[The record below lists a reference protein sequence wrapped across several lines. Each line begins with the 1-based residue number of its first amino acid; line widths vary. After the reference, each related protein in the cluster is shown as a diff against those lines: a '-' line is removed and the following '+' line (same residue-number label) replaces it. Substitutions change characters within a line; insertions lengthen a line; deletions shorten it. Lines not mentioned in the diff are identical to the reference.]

1 VTTTAPRRRAPPFG
15 QPLVVL
21 TFSRRID
28 YRDDEGRPLGEGK
41 VAPVLRAE
49 VPLELRS
56 CPYPGSRHHHPHP
69 MNVSAIRQ
77 VRAHL
82 DEAVS
87 HLLVLRRLYFE
98 YHAPAEITF
107 LELWRFGMLP
117 DALPGYLSLRA
128 REPYPSGTFPASLA
142 AMAKLVFGINLI
154 THVLS
159 VRVHLPGSEVPPV
172 TAGAVH
178 ALTEQE
184 RHLIGPAEVC
194 SAPPALIHEMLECVI
209 SGRCPATATE
219 SSLPAILG
227 DVPSFLRFA
236 ANHANLRTLGVI
248 VHLLRRS
255 HFSDIADLFAVEA
268 APAAARERFAAAEAL
283 ARAARDAEVLN
294 VGETSHEEVEALA
307 RRVAALEPSARGTV
321 VASLFDRLL
330 AFHDD
335 PGARA
340 TTESFRELAELWTA
354 APEPAVPAIA
364 SLLENA
370 PGTAWLGPGTSVAVA
385 AALIV
390 QAKLEQSLLRILSA
404 IEEDLALA
412 LGYAAGSLP
421 TGADLENVVGFT
433 ARSFFRDA
441 LGVSIDST
449 ATGSTIHVGSASL
462 RLTRRGD
469 ALPGAVR

>member
-1 VTTTAPRRRAPPFG
+1 MTNAAPERRAPSFE

-21 TFSRRID
+21 TFSRRVD

-41 VAPVLRAE
+41 VAPALRAH

-56 CPYPGSRHHHPHP
+56 CPYPGSRHQHPHP

-77 VRAHL
+77 VRKHL

-98 YHAPAEITF
+98 RQTPAEVTF
-107 LELWRFGMLP
+107 AELWRFGMLP

-159 VRVHLPGSEVPPV
+159 VRAHLPGWEVPPV
-172 TAGAVH
+172 TAAAVH
-178 ALTEQE
+178 ALTEKE

-209 SGRCPATATE
+209 SGRGPATATE
-219 SSLPAILG
+219 SSLPRILG

-236 ANHANLRTLGVI
+236 ADHANLRTLGVI

-255 HFSDIADLFAVEA
+255 HFSDLAEVFTAA
-268 APAAARERFAAAEAL
+268 SAPAEARERFASAAAV
-283 ARAARDAEVLN
+283 ARGGRDAEVLN
-294 VGETSHEEVEALA
+294 VGETSHDEVEALA
-307 RRVAALEPSARGTV
+307 RRVAALEPSARGAV
-321 VASLFDRLL
+321 VASLLDRLL
-330 AFHDD
+330 TFHDD
-335 PGARA
+335 RGATA
-340 TTESFRELAELWTA
+340 AIESFRALAELWTA
-354 APEPAVPAIA
+354 APAPALPAIA
-364 SLLENA
+364 SLLQET
-370 PGTAWLGPGTSVAVA
+370 PETAWLGLDTARAVA
-385 AALIV
+385 AALTV
-390 QAKLEQSLLRILSA
+390 QARLEQSLLRILSA

-412 LGYAAGSLP
+412 LGYAIASPP
-421 TGADLENVVGFT
+421 TDADLENVVGFT

-441 LGVSIDST
+441 LRVEIAST
-449 ATGSTIHVGSASL
+449 TTGSTIRVGSSSL
-462 RLTRRGD
+462 PLG
-469 ALPGAVR
+469 GF